1 MENAYLVRISCL
13 HLDRWHTF
21 LVGLAPA
28 SCWPWPS
35 LSLCLCCIQKLTQ
48 KSLAPSG
55 GESSPWVGVMLEG
68 VERDEGAPEED
79 EDELVALSSH
89 PRILN
94 GTLVSL
100 RGVEWGAG

>member
-1 MENAYLVRISCL
+1 M
-13 HLDRWHTF
+13 
-21 LVGLAPA
+21 
-28 SCWPWPS
+28 
-35 LSLCLCCIQKLTQ
+35 
-48 KSLAPSG
+48 
-55 GESSPWVGVMLEG
+55 
-68 VERDEGAPEED
+68 ERDEGAPEED